1 MKTKNFLR
9 KPLSMIVAFTFTV
22 MVCFWAEQ
30 APASPATPEPEK
42 SSIASAA
49 GDEGEEPGFIEK
61 EESVPAVK
69 KGGKFPWLIVAAVV
83 IIGGA
88 AVYFLVLKKKNYT
101 LTTTVGEGVTGTPT
115 SGPTT
120 HKKGTVV
127 NYDYS
132 LQSGYNDL
140 SVTLDGAPVAASG
153 TVTMNGDHTLA
164 ASATKTFV
172 LTVSRGEYVNGN
184 PASGTYT
191 HARGSNVSYSY
202 TPASGYSGLEVKID
216 GAAAA
221 NSGTIAMN
229 DNHTLTANLQGAN
242 LVVNSTPAGARIY
255 LDYVDT
261 GHTTPYSFFFPSSKT
276 GLNVYV
282 RGSCGYREYH
292 QTVNVL
298 VGQTVTV
305 SPTLT
310 PGIREDFGIPVS
322 SCWSPYYASDW
333 KIFAATYRFRGSVS
347 GGTANLFQHSFSGDY
362 TVSAEINRLQ
372 GGSSYATS
380 IFLGTTTSR
389 TSAYGYWFTY
399 RVNGG
404 YGIYRFEPYNFLAGS
419 GTYTLIKAGTSSAI
433 KTGLDKWN
441 VLKIVKSGSNYTYYI
456 NGTSLHTFTDSTY
469 NPIYLLLNYYS
480 GGILTEVRTDWVDL
494 KPGGSGSSV
503 PFVFAN
509 GNSGNEAD
517 AVKLNPMTGE
527 AER

>member
-1 MKTKNFLR
+1 MKTKSLLR
-9 KPLSMIVAFTFTV
+9 KPLSVIVACTFMV
-22 MVCFWAEQ
+22 MVCFWAEP
-30 APASPATPEPEK
+30 APASSATPGSEEN
-42 SSIASAA
+42 SIASSA
-49 GDEGEEPGFIEK
+49 GDEGGEPGFIE
-61 EESVPAVK
+61 EEGSAPAVR
-69 KGGKFPWLIVAAVV
+69 KGRKFPWLIVAAVV

-88 AVYFLVLKKKNYT
+88 AVYFLVLKKKNYS
-101 LTTTVGEGVTGTPT
+101 LTTTVGEGVTGTPAT
-115 SGPTT
+115 GSTT
-120 HKKGTVV
+120 HKKGTIV
-127 NYDYS
+127 NYDYA

-153 TVTMNGDHTLA
+153 TITMNGDHTLA

-172 LTVSRGEYVNGN
+172 LTVSKGAHVNGN

-191 HARGSNVSYSY
+191 HARGTNVSYSY
-202 TPASGYSGLEVKID
+202 TPESGYSGLEVKID

-229 DNHTLTANLQGAN
+229 DNHTLTATLQGAN
-242 LVVNSTPAGARIY
+242 LVVNSSPAGARIY

-282 RGSCGYREYH
+282 RGGCGYREYH

-305 SPTLT
+305 SPTLS

-322 SCWSPYYASDW
+322 SCWSPYYTSDW
-333 KIFAATYRFRGSVS
+333 KVFAATYRFQGSPA
-347 GGTANLFQHSFSGDY
+347 GGTANYFKQSFSGDY
-362 TVSAEINRLQ
+362 TVSAEINRLK

-380 IFLGTTTSR
+380 IFLGTSTSR

-399 RVNGG
+399 RINGG
-404 YGIYRFEPYNFLAGS
+404 WGIYRFGPYNFISSS

-441 VLKIVKSGSNYTYYI
+441 LLKIVKAGSNYAFYI

-469 NPIYLLLNYYS
+469 NPIYLLLNYYC
-480 GGILTEVRTDWVDL
+480 GGVATEVRTDWVDL
-494 KPGGSGSSV
+494 KPGGSGGSL

-509 GNSGNEAD
+509 GDPGSD
-517 AVKLNPMTGE
+517 AAAAKLNPMTGE
-527 AER
+527 VER